1 MPSVRCSITDN
12 TRRRLLLALLALR
25 ADGVASQMRWRE
37 RGIKRERGGVAEF
50 LKGIN
55 LLHKN
60 TVTGQLRVGWRQ
72 ENWSVVGCCGCC
84 CVILQLIFS
93 INQLKF
99 RLGAVNISCVLF
111 FIKPFVFQ
119 IHVFIN
125 VNMEPMKIDS
135 PSDQSVVKVRS
146 FNSTKD
152 FLKSHKKTVS
162 MGVIVIGVLAIV
174 SSVLSVTASGSS
186 QQGYEIAMQTF
197 PKI

>member
-1 MPSVRCSITDN
+1 ME
-12 TRRRLLLALLALR
+12 
-25 ADGVASQMRWRE
+25 GE
-37 RGIKRERGGVAEF
+37 RDKERGGVAEF

-60 TVTGQLRVGWRQ
+60 TVTGQQRVVWRQ

-99 RLGAVNISCVLF
+99 RLGAVHIISSALF
-111 FIKPFVFQ
+111 FIKIKPFVFQ

-135 PSDQSVVKVRS
+135 PSDQSVVKVRT

-152 FLKSHKKTVS
+152 FLKNHKKTVS

-186 QQGYEIAMQTF
+186 QQG
-197 PKI
+197 